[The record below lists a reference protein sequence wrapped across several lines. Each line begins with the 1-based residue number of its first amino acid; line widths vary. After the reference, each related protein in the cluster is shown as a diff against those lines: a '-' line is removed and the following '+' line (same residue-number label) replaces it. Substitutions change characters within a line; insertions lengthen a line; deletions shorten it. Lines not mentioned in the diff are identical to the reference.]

1 MTRVKLV
8 LEFGGQ
14 RLEIEV
20 DGIGCQ
26 TKSIPA
32 QGFCGTDNN
41 DDDDDNNNL

>member
-32 QGFCGTDNN
+32 QGFCATDN
-41 DDDDDNNNL
+41 DDDDVDNNF